1 MISAARAKRT
11 SVVILGLMAL
21 ALAGCG
27 RGGGPTHGN
36 GPRGV
41 FTSTNDCVEH
51 EKFDFKSCSRAVQ
64 TAIKIHN
71 RESATYK
78 SLRFCRAKELG
89 CERTLNN
96 NYRPR
101 LLGFY
106 VELPGKKDD
115 KIIGKPL
122 YAAADKA
129 KGFRDH
135 KNVTYLEKDLTLV
148 FSRRAVAT
156 YETHSMVKKPSGFG
170 S

>member
-1 MISAARAKRT
+1 MISAKRAKRA
-11 SVVILGLMAL
+11 SVALLVLM

-27 RGGGPTHGN
+27 GSGGPTHGN

-41 FTSTNDCVEH
+41 FTSTNDCAEYD
-51 EKFDFKSCSRAVQ
+51 KFDFKSCSEAVR

-71 RESATYK
+71 EEGATYEGR
-78 SLRFCRAKELG
+78 RFCKAKELG

-96 NYRPR
+96 KFRPR

-106 VELPGKKDD
+106 VELPEKAGE

-122 YAAADKA
+122 YAMAGKK

-135 KNVTYLEKDLTLV
+135 EKVSYLEKDLSLV
-148 FSRRAVAT
+148 FSRSAIAV
-156 YETHSMVKKPSGFG
+156 YKTHSVVKRSSGFG
-170 S
+170 T